1 MRLFPTLLALSL
13 ATSAAAQHN
22 TTSSGHAMTTPQE
35 TGQSAF
41 AALAEIVALL
51 RADPKT
57 DWGVVDIAA
66 LRRHL
71 VDMNLVTTETM
82 VTRSFLPSGVRFDI
96 RGTARDFE
104 AIRALVPAHAPFL
117 ASETGWEV
125 RTSPLEDGIALF
137 VGGDTDQIKG
147 LGFFGLMT
155 IGAHHQEHHLMMAKG
170 APPHH

>member
-82 VTRSFLPSGVRFDI
+82 VARSFLPSGVRFDI

-104 AIRALVPAHAPFL
+104 AIRASQLVQTF
-117 ASETGWEV
+117 
-125 RTSPLEDGIALF
+125 
-137 VGGDTDQIKG
+137 
-147 LGFFGLMT
+147 
-155 IGAHHQEHHLMMAKG
+155 HHQIDQTSLQSHCSLQMSKAQMLG
-170 APPHH
+170 LLVQFQ